1 MKRKSTVVILLLIA
15 VLLNGCSKD
24 DKDSKTITNLSG
36 VTWYKAQVWFRSSPD
51 GDLNGYKDVGTVDV
65 GESCTVDTDE
75 PYFYIYAKDARG
87 KLIMSETI
95 SFAGRKATVTSKDLL

>member
-1 MKRKSTVVILLLIA
+1 MLLS
-15 VLLNGCSKD
+15 GCSKD
-24 DKDSKTITNLSG
+24 DSNSKTITNLSG
-36 VTWYKAQVWFRSSPD
+36 ATWYKAQVWFRSSPD
-51 GDLNGYKDVGTVDV
+51 GDLNGYKDVGTVDI

-95 SFAGRKATVTSKDLL
+95 SFSGNKTNVTAKDLL

>member
-1 MKRKSTVVILLLIA
+1 MKRKCTVSIILFIAILLS
-15 VLLNGCSKD
+15 GCSKD

-36 VTWYKAQVWFRSSPD
+36 ETWYKAQVWFRDSPN

-65 GESCTVDTDE
+65 GESCIVDTDE
-75 PYFYIYAKDARG
+75 PFFYIYAKDAKG

-95 SFAGRKATVTSKDLL
+95 SFAGRKTTVTSKDLL

>member
-1 MKRKSTVVILLLIA
+1 MKIVYTLSTITLMLF
-15 VLLNGCSKD
+15 LLNGCSKD
-24 DKDSKTITNLSG
+24 EKDSKTITNLSG

-51 GDLNGYKDVGTVDV
+51 GDLNGYKDVGTVDI

-95 SFAGRKATVTSKDLL
+95 LFSSNKATVTSKDLL